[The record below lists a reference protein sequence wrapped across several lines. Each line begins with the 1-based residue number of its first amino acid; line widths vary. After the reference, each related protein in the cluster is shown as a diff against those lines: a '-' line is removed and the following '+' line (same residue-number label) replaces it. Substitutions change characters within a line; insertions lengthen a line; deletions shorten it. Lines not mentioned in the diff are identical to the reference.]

1 MVSLTTPRLTWFIK
15 SDPTNEYNLPY
26 YSELQNFKPKIT
38 TGQLMSQQFK
48 RVLVTGCT
56 GFLGRQVTNEFLS
69 RGYFVRG
76 TTRSKAETFESIK
89 SDFDA
94 GDRFEV
100 CTTDLL
106 SDAGWPDAMEG
117 IDAVIHTASPFSAQ
131 EPKDEQVLIR
141 PAREGTI
148 RVLTHAYNAGIR
160 KFVITSSTAAISGAT
175 PTKKNQTYSHENW
188 TDLEQDVSAYTK
200 SKTLAEKAAW
210 KFIEEKTDA
219 RLTTVNPNV
228 IFGPLHSGSS
238 GTSLRIIESIIS
250 SSYPGFPKIS
260 FAPVDVRDVAWMHA
274 EALENEHLVGE
285 RLMMSSSPITMPQI
299 ARILK
304 SKGWKVTTRTLPN
317 IVVRFMSIFIKEARL
332 ITSGLGKT
340 SYYDCSNTTEKTG
353 WVTKSHEEMILSA
366 AESLKD
372 Q

>member
-1 MVSLTTPRLTWFIK
+1 M
-15 SDPTNEYNLPY
+15 
-26 YSELQNFKPKIT
+26 SESIQ
-38 TGQLMSQQFK
+38 

-56 GFLGRQVTNEFLS
+56 GFLGRQVTSEFLT

-76 TTRSKAETFESIK
+76 TTRSKQEKFETIK
-89 SDFDA
+89 KDFDA
-94 GDRFEV
+94 GDRFEL

-106 SDAGWPDAMEG
+106 SDEGWQDAMQG

-141 PAREGTI
+141 PAREGTV
-148 RVLTHAYNAGIR
+148 RVLTHAYNSGIR

-175 PTKKNQTYSHENW
+175 PTKKNQTYTHEDW
-188 TDLEQDVSAYTK
+188 TDIEQNVSAYTK

-210 KFIEEKTDA
+210 KFIEEHTDA
-219 RLTTVNPNV
+219 QLTTVNPNV
-228 IFGPLHSGSS
+228 IFGPLHGGSS

-274 EALENEHLVGE
+274 EALEKEHLVGE
-285 RLMMSSSPITMPQI
+285 RLMMSSTPITMPQI

-304 SKGWKVTTRTLPN
+304 AEGWKVTTRTLPN
-317 IVVRFMSIFIKEARL
+317 FIVRFMALFIKEARL
-332 ITSGLGKT
+332 ITSGLGTT
-340 SYYDCSNTTEKTG
+340 SYYDCSNTKDKTG
-353 WVTKSHEEMILSA
+353 WVSKSHEEMVISA
-366 AESLKD
+366 AESLRN

>member
-1 MVSLTTPRLTWFIK
+1 MQ
-15 SDPTNEYNLPY
+15 E
-26 YSELQNFKPKIT
+26 
-38 TGQLMSQQFK
+38 
-48 RVLVTGCT
+48 
-56 GFLGRQVTNEFLS
+56 
-69 RGYFVRG
+69 
-76 TTRSKAETFESIK
+76 
-89 SDFDA
+89 
-94 GDRFEV
+94 
-100 CTTDLL
+100 
-106 SDAGWPDAMEG
+106 

-141 PAREGTI
+141 PAREGTV

-175 PTKKNQTYSHENW
+175 PTKKNQTYSNEDW

-210 KFIEEKTDA
+210 IFIEEHPEA
-219 RLTTVNPNV
+219 QLTTVNPNV

-285 RLMMSSSPITMPQI
+285 RLMMSSTPITMPQI

-317 IVVRFMSIFIKEARL
+317 FVVRFMALFIKEARL
-332 ITSGLGKT
+332 ITSGLGTT
-340 SYYDCSNTTEKTG
+340 SYYDCSNTTDKTG
-353 WVTKSHEEMILSA
+353 WKSKSHEEMIVSA
-366 AESLKD
+366 AESLRD

>member
-1 MVSLTTPRLTWFIK
+1 MGESI
-15 SDPTNEYNLPY
+15 
-26 YSELQNFKPKIT
+26 Q
-38 TGQLMSQQFK
+38 
-48 RVLVTGCT
+48 RVLITGCT

-76 TTRSKAETFESIK
+76 TTRSLEETHEGIK
-89 SDFDA
+89 KDFNA

-100 CTTDLL
+100 CSADLL
-106 SDAGWPDAMEG
+106 SDDGWQDAMDG

-141 PAREGTI
+141 PAREGTV
-148 RVLTHAYNAGIR
+148 RVLTHAYSTGIR

-175 PTKKNQTYSHENW
+175 PTKKNQTYTHENW
-188 TDLEQDVSAYTK
+188 TDLDQNVSAYTK

-210 KFIEEKTDA
+210 KFIEENPDA
-219 RLTTVNPNV
+219 KLTTVNPNV

-274 EALENEHLVGE
+274 EALENDELVGE
-285 RLMMSSSPITMPQI
+285 RLMMSSTPITMTQI

-317 IVVRFMSIFIKEARL
+317 TLVKFMALFIKEARL
-332 ITSGLGKT
+332 ITSGLGTT
-340 SYYDCSNTTEKTG
+340 SYYDCSNTIEKTG
-353 WVTKSHEEMILSA
+353 WKSKSHEEMILSA
-366 AESLKD
+366 AESLRD